1 MEVYT
6 EFEGEDCATDDC
18 FNEYTSPVDKRSKS
32 KIEEDV
38 KAYDPQAEEDMKRKE
53 MAEIYGDDW
62 EKVLNAETSL
72 HLNFNRFCDK
82 ELPQTWPCLPLNLK
96 FD

>member
-6 EFEGEDCATDDC
+6 ESEGEDYGRNDCPDDY
-18 FNEYTSPVDKRSKS
+18 ERAVGKRSNS
-32 KIEEDV
+32 KVAEDV
-38 KAYDPQAEEDMKRKE
+38 KAYDPQAEEDIKRKE
-53 MAEIYGDDW
+53 MAEIYGKDW